1 MPKKKVTVVK
11 NKVVKEEILSPLQKN
26 EARAKVMIAND
37 KKEEARRKE
46 KAFLDYKESKV
57 IRGHSEEEATAMA
70 KSIIY
75 NETIIKG

>member
-57 IRGHSEEEATAMA
+57 IRGHSE
-70 KSIIY
+70 
-75 NETIIKG
+75 